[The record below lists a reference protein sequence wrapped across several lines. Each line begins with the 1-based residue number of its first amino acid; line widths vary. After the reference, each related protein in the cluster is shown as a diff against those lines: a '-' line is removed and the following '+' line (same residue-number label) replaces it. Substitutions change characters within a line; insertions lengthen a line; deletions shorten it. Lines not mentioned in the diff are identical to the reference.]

1 MAAPRLLDIA
11 PHKNRTTRR
20 APLLTDW
27 LGGSTLRF
35 MDMDDYPPKRA
46 DDPLAQLQRQD
57 LDPLSVSDLEQRII
71 VLEAEIGRTRSKIE
85 YAVNHKASAEAL
97 FKR

>member
-1 MAAPRLLDIA
+1 LLR
-11 PHKNRTTRR
+11 RTNFVASMR

-27 LGGSTLRF
+27 ITGSTLAL
-35 MDMDDYPPKRA
+35 MDMEEYLPKRA
-46 DDPLAQLQRQD
+46 DDPLAQLLRQD
-57 LDPLSVSDLEQRII
+57 LDPLSVTELEAR
-71 VLEAEIGRTRSKIE
+71 VAALEAEIARTRAKIE